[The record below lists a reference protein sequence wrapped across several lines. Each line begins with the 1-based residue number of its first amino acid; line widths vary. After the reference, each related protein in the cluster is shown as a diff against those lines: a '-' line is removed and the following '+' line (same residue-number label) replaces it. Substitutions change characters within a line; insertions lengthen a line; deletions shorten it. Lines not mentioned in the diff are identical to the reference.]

1 MGNLSQNRRLGLM
14 IAAIIFILDQASK
27 AFVTGPLGLAYEGA
41 VHYLMPI
48 FQFTL
53 THNEGV
59 ALGMLPAGS
68 ESGRWLLT
76 AILGAITGGV
86 AYWLWSEKSRGDAI
100 GLALILGGALGNLID
115 RIRLGYVTDF
125 LDLHFG
131 EFRPFLV
138 FNLADTAI
146 TVGVLVLLAGALL
159 SGRSKPNVAKPN
171 VES

>member
-1 MGNLSQNRRLGLM
+1 MANQTQNRRLGLM
-14 IAAIIFILDQASK
+14 IAAAIFILDQASK

-59 ALGMLPAGS
+59 ALGMLPAVS
-68 ESGRWLLT
+68 ESARWLLT
-76 AILGAITGGV
+76 GLLSLITGGV
-86 AYWLWSEKSRGDAI
+86 LWWMWTEKARGDAI
-100 GLALILGGALGNLID
+100 GLALILGGALGNLVD

-138 FNLADTAI
+138 FNLADAAI
-146 TVGVLVLLAGALL
+146 TVGVLVLLARALL
-159 SGRSKPNVAKPN
+159 SGRSQQNVANQN